1 MKRVLIFA
9 AILSCFSSVALSQQ
23 KSSPDD
29 QYVLGADSKPQP
41 GVPTGKTFELV
52 YDKSK
57 IFPGSATKV
66 TVYIPAEYTA
76 EKPACVFVGLDG
88 LPFEVPTV
96 FDNLIYK
103 HEMPV
108 TIAIGVQPGV
118 TDSVHAPQNPR
129 FNRSVE
135 FDGLSDSFARFLL
148 EEVFPEVQRQK
159 APSGLPIVL
168 SSDPNDRAAGGMS
181 TGGIGSFTL
190 AWDRPD
196 AFRRVFTAIG
206 TFVGMRGGDRYAVLV
221 RKTEPKPIRVFME
234 DGSNDELPP
243 IGEVGD
249 WWLSNQTMFSA
260 LQFAG
265 YQLEHVW
272 GEGTHSGKHATSIF
286 PDAMRWLWKDW
297 PQPITAGESQNTFF
311 KAILQPGE
319 SWQVI
324 AGDYSSDGILAGD
337 PQGTIVFH
345 DTKNEKTLRIS
356 DDGRIS
362 DYTDLGNGYAGL
374 AFGPDGRIYL
384 SEAGKI
390 LARTGTS
397 RPSTITQGIRGEHM
411 IVTHESR
418 VYVTEPGVGG
428 QSGKVWLVKP
438 DGTKSLVDSGLHDP
452 AGIAISPDGLWLA
465 VAEGKTHWGYSY
477 RIQPDGTA
485 GDKQQLYWFHVPDEF
500 DDSGAGPWVT
510 DREGRLYSATRMG
523 VQVFDRNGR
532 SRLIL
537 PLPGGRV
544 TAISFGGSKFDTLFV
559 SCADGKIYRRK
570 LKIAGAPS
578 WIAPIELPT
587 WYAG

>member
-1 MKRVLIFA
+1 MKRALIFA
-9 AILSCFSSVALSQQ
+9 AMVSCASATAFSQQ

-29 QYVLGADSKPQP
+29 QYVLGPDSKPQP
-41 GVPTGKTFELV
+41 GVPIGKTFELV

-66 TVYIPAEYTA
+66 TVYIPAEYIG

-103 HEMPV
+103 REMPV
-108 TIAIGVQPGV
+108 TIAIGIQPGV
-118 TDSVHAPQNPR
+118 TDSVRAPQNPR

-159 APSGLPIVL
+159 TPGGLPIVL

-196 AFRRVFTAIG
+196 VFRRVFTAIG

-286 PDAMRWLWKDW
+286 PDAMRWLWKGW

-319 SWQVI
+319 SWHVVS
-324 AGDYSSDGILAGD
+324 GDYSSDGILAG
-337 PQGTIVFH
+337 TRKERLFFTMLRTVKRARFL
-345 DTKNEKTLRIS
+345 KT
-356 DDGRIS
+356 
-362 DYTDLGNGYAGL
+362 
-374 AFGPDGRIYL
+374 
-384 SEAGKI
+384 
-390 LARTGTS
+390 
-397 RPSTITQGIRGEHM
+397 
-411 IVTHESR
+411 
-418 VYVTEPGVGG
+418 
-428 QSGKVWLVKP
+428 
-438 DGTKSLVDSGLHDP
+438 
-452 AGIAISPDGLWLA
+452 
-465 VAEGKTHWGYSY
+465 
-477 RIQPDGTA
+477 
-485 GDKQQLYWFHVPDEF
+485 DK
-500 DDSGAGPWVT
+500 
-510 DREGRLYSATRMG
+510 SATT
-523 VQVFDRNGR
+523 Q
-532 SRLIL
+532 I
-537 PLPGGRV
+537 
-544 TAISFGGSKFDTLFV
+544 
-559 SCADGKIYRRK
+559 
-570 LKIAGAPS
+570 
-578 WIAPIELPT
+578 
-587 WYAG
+587 